1 MPQTSATLLDRLRDR
16 RDDAAWSRLVDL
28 YTPLIRGWLLRHLP
42 QSADVDDL
50 AQQVFAVVEK
60 YPAFAHNGRSGAFRA
75 WLRGIS
81 ANRIRMFWRTLPEGG
96 GYDHEPWLQQLE
108 DPHSDLSKQ
117 WDREH
122 DQHVARHMLSL
133 IQSQFEPN
141 TWRAFWLLVLDEREP
156 EAVAAEVGST
166 VNAVF
171 IAKSR
176 VLRRLREEMAG
187 FVL

>member
-1 MPQTSATLLDRLRDR
+1 MLDVYSPLLHGWLVRAGVPSAE
-16 RDDAAWSRLVDL
+16 RDDLVQEVLVVVVLQVSEFDH
-28 YTPLIRGWLLRHLP
+28 RGP
-42 QSADVDDL
+42 
-50 AQQVFAVVEK
+50 
-60 YPAFAHNGRSGAFRA
+60 GAFRA
-75 WLRGIS
+75 WLRSIS
-81 ANRIRMFWRTLPEGG
+81 VNRIRMFWRTLPEGG

-122 DQHVARHMLSL
+122 DQYVARHMLSL

-141 TWRAFWLLVLDEREP
+141 TWRAFWLLVLDERDP